1 MRERRNI
8 RADYRRA
15 FGEVPPPVNGIHIIT
30 DTDDTRGSTT
40 AYYGDIVA
48 RSSPSV
54 RNDDLDRSDLGN
66 GPGPK
71 GLGDLRFRE
80 SVLM

>member
-1 MRERRNI
+1 MRERRNVH
-8 RADYRRA
+8 ADYRRA
-15 FGEVPPPVNGIHIIT
+15 FGEVPPPINGIHIMT
-30 DTDDTRGSTT
+30 DTDDTREFAT

-66 GPGPK
+66 
-71 GLGDLRFRE
+71 
-80 SVLM
+80 